1 MADPLLSTLCSI
13 CHINT
18 PKYTCPRCSVNTC
31 SLPCSRRH
39 KLWSSCNGV
48 RDPTVFVPRSQLATP
63 SGIDHDYNFL
73 HSIEHRKE
81 RSEKEIVENR
91 RLVKASEL
99 KAARRGED
107 RRRPRNWTP
116 EGEACINR
124 ILQAYRIKV
133 YQAPSGMKRNVENT
147 TTWSKKQR
155 DINWQVEWIRDGDSG
170 RLLEK
175 ALGFKR
181 IGEAYYEAHE
191 MVRRM
196 NLTSAEKN
204 IEKKRKLGQIK
215 ERYTKRM
222 KLEHEGKH
230 EMTTIPILQCPST
243 SAWNVPQRLCA
254 AEVEEDQVPA
264 WIFSLHFYLHRP
276 NTPSTFPKVLI
287 PLDSSEPLL
296 DQLRKRELMEF
307 PTIYVREQ
315 DTLPENCMLEKDFL
329 RATGQEPTI
338 PDEQQSSS
346 SEEELDDDD
355 TSTSGS
361 DSSDNEM
368 EEGEIH

>member
-48 RDPTVFVPRSQLATP
+48 RDPTVFVPKSQLATP

-73 HSIEHRKE
+73 HSIEHRKG

-91 RLVKASEL
+91 RLVKESEL
-99 KAARRGED
+99 KAAREGED
-107 RRRPRNWTP
+107 RRRPKNAP

-124 ILQAYRIKV
+124 ILLAYKIRV
-133 YQAPSGMKRNVENT
+133 YRAPSGMKRNTENT
-147 TTWSKKQR
+147 TNWSKKQT
-155 DINWQVEWIRDGDSG
+155 DINWQVEWIRDSDSG

-181 IGEAYYEAHE
+181 VGEAYYEAHE
-191 MVRRM
+191 SARRS
-196 NLTSAEKN
+196 NLTSAQKN

-222 KLEHEGKH
+222 KLEHEGKQ
-230 EMTTIPILQCPST
+230 EMTTIPRLQCSST
-243 SAWNVPQRLCA
+243 GAWNVPQRLLA
-254 AEVEEDQVPA
+254 AGEVEQDEVPA

-276 NTPSTFPKVLI
+276 NTPSTFPKVLV
-287 PLDSSEPLL
+287 PLDPSKPLL

-307 PTIYVREQ
+307 PTIYIREQ

-329 RATGQEPTI
+329 KATGQETTN
-338 PDEQQSSS
+338 PDEQSSS
-346 SEEELDDDD
+346 SEEESDDDS
-355 TSTSGS
+355 STSGS
-361 DSSDNEM
+361 DSDSEI
-368 EEGEIH
+368 EEGEVR